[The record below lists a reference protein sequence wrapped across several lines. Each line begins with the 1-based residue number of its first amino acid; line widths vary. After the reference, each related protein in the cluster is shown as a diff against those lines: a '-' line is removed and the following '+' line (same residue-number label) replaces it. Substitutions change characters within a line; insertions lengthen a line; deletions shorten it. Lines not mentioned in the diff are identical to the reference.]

1 MSISSFIIVD
11 ADSSRANGLCRSLS
25 ALGYAFPVSQLEE
38 VGDAW
43 PDRCCLVV
51 GDEGHALADVMA
63 FLKERSL
70 YVPVIA
76 YGTAPPVSRVVE
88 ALQAGALTY
97 VDWPCSP
104 EKLAKAVGS
113 IGHTAEEILQAGE
126 ARERVDRRLREL
138 TNRETEVLHKMSEGC
153 SNKELASQ
161 LGISLRTVE
170 VHRSKIY
177 AKLKVRNAVEAVG
190 LLAERRVQPAA
201 KSL

>member
-11 ADSSRANGLCRSLS
+11 ADSTRANGLCRGLS
-25 ALGYAFPVSQLEE
+25 ALGYAFPVARLEE

-43 PDRCCLVV
+43 PERCCLVV
-51 GDEGHALADVMA
+51 SDEGDAIADVMA

-113 IGHTAEEILQAGE
+113 IDHSAEEILQAGK

-190 LLAERRVQPAA
+190 MLTAQRPDSARRN
-201 KSL
+201 